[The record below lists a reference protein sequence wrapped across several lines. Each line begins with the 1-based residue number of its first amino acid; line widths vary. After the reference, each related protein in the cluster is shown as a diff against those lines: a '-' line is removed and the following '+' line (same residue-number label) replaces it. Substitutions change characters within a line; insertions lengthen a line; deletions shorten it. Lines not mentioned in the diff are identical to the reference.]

1 MSVHVELHI
10 DGEIFPLK
18 KFKWGFSQGTNY
30 DGNPSNKIRQKMMLF
45 SLDMIR
51 DELFEA
57 WAYANFMKKDFEVHI
72 IPNILGGGRT
82 RVIRAFEAFLVEFTT
97 EYHRQSKEQTTYH
110 CKVTAGRYET
120 NTSTAVYRE
129 NWAQEP
135 LPEDTVVHSSQEDEE
150 PTIIECY
157 YTDLNGNKIETPK
170 TGEEIYLFL
179 KTKNLVNKII
189 DIDLADQHR
198 DFIYQGTRLENDIL
212 KDIKITVEEQKVKLK
227 VVSPQPIFV
236 DL

>member
-82 RVIRAFEAFLVEFTT
+82 RVIRAFEAFLIEFTT

-135 LPEDTVVHSSQEDEE
+135 LPEDTVVHSSSVEEEYNFSEYYFED
-150 PTIIECY
+150 IG
-157 YTDLNGNKIETPK
+157 GNKIQQEKINYGQEVYLVILTQNAVGK
-170 TGEEIYLFL
+170 TITL
-179 KTKNLVNKII
+179 
-189 DIDLADQHR
+189 DLDDER
-198 DFIYQGTRLENDIL
+198 LDYEYQGNLLANDIIYNLRISADTMKIRL
-212 KDIKITVEEQKVKLK
+212 KAVK
-227 VVSPQPIFV
+227 QN
-236 DL
+236 

>member
-129 NWAQEP
+129 NWAQGP
-135 LPEDTVVHSSQEDEE
+135 LPEDTVVHSSQDEE
-150 PTIIECY
+150 EPNLLGYHLE
-157 YTDLNGNKIETPK
+157 DLKYNEV
-170 TGEEIYLFL
+170 
-179 KTKNLVNKII
+179 TKDEI
-189 DIDLADQHR
+189 DIDEE
-198 DFIYQGTRLENDIL
+198 FYIVIKSEYCKGKSMSINLEDTSKDYEYNGKYMKNDIITGIIIQGDVMRV
-212 KDIKITVEEQKVKLK
+212 KIKAVEEKV
-227 VVSPQPIFV
+227 
-236 DL
+236 

>member
-18 KFKWGFSQGTNY
+18 TFKWGFSQGTNY

-135 LPEDTVVHSSQEDEE
+135 LPEDTVVHSSREDEALTFISAHFE
-150 PTIIECY
+150 DEQGNKVDEKYYGKATLVLKTENGIGKSTDVDLSSAQHNFKYKNEIIEDDIIRGLEIRSDVMRL
-157 YTDLNGNKIETPK
+157 DLEIIE
-170 TGEEIYLFL
+170 E
-179 KTKNLVNKII
+179 
-189 DIDLADQHR
+189 
-198 DFIYQGTRLENDIL
+198 
-212 KDIKITVEEQKVKLK
+212 
-227 VVSPQPIFV
+227 
-236 DL
+236 